1 VTDPHGSLPRTD
13 GASPHAAEPSIW
25 PAGVA
30 LALTLLALGL
40 VVHLLFAAAGA
51 VLLALSLWNWGG
63 GLRHG

>member
-1 VTDPHGSLPRTD
+1 MRDAHGSPRRTD
-13 GASPHAAEPSIW
+13 GTSVHGAGPSIW

-30 LALTLLALGL
+30 LALTLLTLGL

-63 GLRHG
+63 ELRHG